1 MGLKIVPR
9 FRSVRIRAPLA
20 EKSDSLNTLQ
30 DYVRRHCHSH
40 IYTLLRQGSLA
51 MFDHLSTAPADPIL
65 GLSQAFRADARSH
78 KIDLTVGVY
87 KDETGAT
94 PILKSVKEAEK
105 RLLEQE
111 TTKGY
116 LAIEGLGD
124 FNRLV
129 AEMALQNAVPLDRTA
144 TVQSPGGT
152 GACRVAADFVG
163 RHFPGTRIWL
173 SNPTWV
179 NHQSIFEAAGLK
191 ALVHPYLAADKVS
204 LDLSA
209 MLDTLKKDAKPGD
222 MICLHACCHN
232 PTGIDP
238 DANAWQQ
245 IAEVTAKAG
254 MLPLIDFAYQGFGD
268 GLVEDTV
275 GVRALLQKHEELL
288 ICSSLSKNFG
298 LYSERVGAMTLV
310 AKTPAAAT
318 AALSQLKAAVRCNY
332 SNPPRHGASV
342 VATVLG
348 DADLRR
354 QWEGEVNGMR
364 SRIHTMR
371 EKFVANMSK
380 LTDKRDFRFL
390 LKQKGMFSY
399 SGLTPMQVDWLKQN
413 KAIYIVGSGRINV
426 AGMTESNLPILCEAI
441 AESLN

>member
-1 MGLKIVPR
+1 
-9 FRSVRIRAPLA
+9 
-20 EKSDSLNTLQ
+20 
-30 DYVRRHCHSH
+30 
-40 IYTLLRQGSLA
+40 

-65 GLSQAFRADARSH
+65 GLSQAFRNDPRPH

-87 KDETGAT
+87 KDESGAT
-94 PILKSVKEAEK
+94 PILKSVKEAER
-105 RLLEQE
+105 RLLDLE

-124 FNRLV
+124 FNRMV
-129 AEMALQNAVPLDRTA
+129 AELALQNAVPLERTA

-152 GACRVAADFVG
+152 GACRVAADFIG

-191 ALVHPYLAADKVS
+191 AVVHPYLAADKVS
-204 LDLSA
+204 LDLTA
-209 MLDTLKKDAKPGD
+209 MLDALKRDAKAGD

-238 DANAWQQ
+238 DAEAWKQ
-245 IAEVTAKAG
+245 IADVTASVG
-254 MLPLIDFAYQGFGD
+254 MLPLVDFAYQGFGD
-268 GLVEDTV
+268 GLVEDTL
-275 GVRALLQKHEELL
+275 GIRALLAKHEEVL

-310 AKTPAAAT
+310 AKNATAAT

-332 SNPPRHGASV
+332 SNPPRHGGSV

-348 DADLRR
+348 DPELRKI
-354 QWEGEVNGMR
+354 WEAEVNGMR
-364 SRIHTMR
+364 QRIHTMR
-371 EKFVANMSK
+371 EMFVATMTK
-380 LTDKRDFRFL
+380 LTDKRDFHFL

-413 KAIYIVGSGRINV
+413 KAIYVVGSGRINV
-426 AGMTESNLPILCEAI
+426 AGMSEKSMPTLCEAI

>member
-1 MGLKIVPR
+1 
-9 FRSVRIRAPLA
+9 
-20 EKSDSLNTLQ
+20 
-30 DYVRRHCHSH
+30 
-40 IYTLLRQGSLA
+40 
-51 MFDHLSTAPADPIL
+51 
-65 GLSQAFRADARSH
+65 
-78 KIDLTVGVY
+78 
-87 KDETGAT
+87 
-94 PILKSVKEAEK
+94 
-105 RLLEQE
+105 LLEQE

-116 LAIEGLGD
+116 LPIEGPPEY
-124 FNRLV
+124 NRAV
-129 AEMALQNAVPLDRTA
+129 AELALQNAVSLDRTA

-152 GACRVAADFVG
+152 GACRVAADFMG

-179 NHQSIFEAAGLK
+179 NHASIFEAAGLK

-209 MLDTLKKDAKPGD
+209 MLETLKKDARPGD

-238 DANAWQQ
+238 DAAAWQQ
-245 IAEVTAKAG
+245 IAEVTASAG
-254 MLPLIDFAYQGFGD
+254 ILPLVDFAYQGFGD
-268 GLVEDTV
+268 GLVEDTIAI
-275 GVRALLQKHEELL
+275 RSLLEKHEELL
-288 ICSSLSKNFG
+288 ICSSFSKNFG

-310 AKTPAAAT
+310 AKTAAAAT

-332 SNPPRHGASV
+332 SNPPRHGGSV

-348 DADLRR
+348 NAELRH
-354 QWEGEVNGMR
+354 QWESEVDAMR
-364 SRIHTMR
+364 QRIHTMR
-371 EKFVANMSK
+371 EKFVAGMASR
-380 LTDKRDFRFL
+380 TDKRDFQFL

-426 AGMTESNLPILCEAI
+426 AGMTESNLPILCDAI
-441 AESLN
+441 AESLQ

>member
-1 MGLKIVPR
+1 
-9 FRSVRIRAPLA
+9 
-20 EKSDSLNTLQ
+20 
-30 DYVRRHCHSH
+30 
-40 IYTLLRQGSLA
+40 

-65 GLSQAFRADARSH
+65 GLSQAFRADPRAH

-94 PILKSVKEAEK
+94 PILRSVKEAEK

-116 LAIEGLGD
+116 LPIEGPPEY
-124 FNRLV
+124 NRAV
-129 AEMALQNAVPLDRTA
+129 AELALQNAVSLDRTA

-152 GACRVAADFVG
+152 GACRVAADFMG

-179 NHQSIFEAAGLK
+179 NHASIFEAAGLK

-209 MLDTLKKDAKPGD
+209 MLETLKKDARPGD

-238 DANAWQQ
+238 DAAAWQQ
-245 IAEVTAKAG
+245 IAEVTASAG
-254 MLPLIDFAYQGFGD
+254 ILPLVDFAYQGFGD
-268 GLVEDTV
+268 GLVEDTIAI
-275 GVRALLQKHEELL
+275 RSLLEKHEELL
-288 ICSSLSKNFG
+288 ICSSFSKNFG

-310 AKTPAAAT
+310 AKTAAAAT

-332 SNPPRHGASV
+332 SNPPRHGGSV

-348 DADLRR
+348 NAELRH
-354 QWEGEVNGMR
+354 QWESEVDAMR
-364 SRIHTMR
+364 QRIHTMR
-371 EKFVANMSK
+371 EKFVAGMASR
-380 LTDKRDFRFL
+380 TDKRDFQFL

-426 AGMTESNLPILCEAI
+426 AGMTESNLPILCDAI
-441 AESLN
+441 AESLQ

>member
-1 MGLKIVPR
+1 
-9 FRSVRIRAPLA
+9 
-20 EKSDSLNTLQ
+20 
-30 DYVRRHCHSH
+30 
-40 IYTLLRQGSLA
+40 
-51 MFDHLSTAPADPIL
+51 MFDHLPTAPADPIL
-65 GLSQAFRADARSH
+65 GLSQAFRADPRSH

-87 KDETGAT
+87 KDESGAT

-105 RLLEQE
+105 RLLELE

-116 LAIEGLGD
+116 LAIEGLPD
-124 FNRLV
+124 FTRAVSEL
-129 AEMALQNAVPLDRTA
+129 ALQNAVPLERTA

-191 ALVHPYLAADKVS
+191 AAVHPYLAADKVS

-209 MLDTLKKDAKPGD
+209 MLETLKKDARPGD
-222 MICLHACCHN
+222 LICLHACCHN

-238 DANAWQQ
+238 DAQAWQQ
-245 IAEVTAKAG
+245 IAEVTSAAG
-254 MLPLIDFAYQGFGD
+254 MLPLVDFAYQGFGD

-310 AKTPAAAT
+310 AKSAAAAT
-318 AALSQLKAAVRCNY
+318 AAMSQLKAAVRCNY

-348 DADLRR
+348 DTELRR
-354 QWEGEVNGMR
+354 QWENEVDGMR
-364 SRIHTMR
+364 QRIHTMR
-371 EKFVANMSK
+371 EKFVDTMSK

-426 AGMTESNLPILCEAI
+426 AGMSEKNLPILCEAI
-441 AESLN
+441 AESLNP

>member
-1 MGLKIVPR
+1 
-9 FRSVRIRAPLA
+9 
-20 EKSDSLNTLQ
+20 
-30 DYVRRHCHSH
+30 
-40 IYTLLRQGSLA
+40 
-51 MFDHLSTAPADPIL
+51 MFDHLPTAPADPIL
-65 GLSQAFRADARSH
+65 GLSQAFRADPRSH

-87 KDETGAT
+87 KDESGAT

-105 RLLEQE
+105 RLLELE

-116 LAIEGLGD
+116 LAIEGLPD
-124 FNRLV
+124 FTRAVSEL
-129 AEMALQNAVPLDRTA
+129 ALQNAVPLERTA

-191 ALVHPYLAADKVS
+191 AVVHPYLAADKVS

-209 MLDTLKKDAKPGD
+209 MLETLKKDARPGD
-222 MICLHACCHN
+222 LICLHACCHN

-238 DANAWQQ
+238 DAQAWQQ
-245 IAEVTAKAG
+245 IAEVTSAAG
-254 MLPLIDFAYQGFGD
+254 MLPLVDFAYQGFGD

-310 AKTPAAAT
+310 AKSAAAAT
-318 AALSQLKAAVRCNY
+318 AAMSQLKAAVRCNY

-348 DADLRR
+348 DTELRR
-354 QWEGEVNGMR
+354 QWENEVDGMR
-364 SRIHTMR
+364 QRIHTMR
-371 EKFVANMSK
+371 EKFVDTMSK

-390 LKQKGMFSY
+390 LKQKGMFSF

-426 AGMTESNLPILCEAI
+426 AGMSEKNLPILCEAI
-441 AESLN
+441 AESLNP

>member
-1 MGLKIVPR
+1 
-9 FRSVRIRAPLA
+9 
-20 EKSDSLNTLQ
+20 
-30 DYVRRHCHSH
+30 
-40 IYTLLRQGSLA
+40 

-65 GLSQAFRADARSH
+65 GLSQAFRADPRAH

-94 PILKSVKEAEK
+94 PILRSVKEAEK

-116 LAIEGLGD
+116 LPIEGPPEY
-124 FNRLV
+124 NRAV
-129 AEMALQNAVPLDRTA
+129 AELALQNAVSLDRTA

-152 GACRVAADFVG
+152 GACRVAADFMG

-179 NHQSIFEAAGLK
+179 NHASIFEAAGLK

-209 MLDTLKKDAKPGD
+209 MLETLKKDARPGD
-222 MICLHACCHN
+222 MICLHACCHT

-238 DANAWQQ
+238 DAAAWQQ
-245 IAEVTAKAG
+245 IAEVTASAG
-254 MLPLIDFAYQGFGD
+254 ILPLVDFAYQGFGD
-268 GLVEDTV
+268 GLVEDTIAI
-275 GVRALLQKHEELL
+275 RSLLEKHEELL
-288 ICSSLSKNFG
+288 ICSSFSKNFG

-310 AKTPAAAT
+310 AKTAAAAT

-332 SNPPRHGASV
+332 SNPPRHGGSV

-348 DADLRR
+348 NAELRH
-354 QWEGEVNGMR
+354 QWESEVDAMR
-364 SRIHTMR
+364 QRIHTMR
-371 EKFVANMSK
+371 EKFVAGMASR
-380 LTDKRDFRFL
+380 TDKRDFQFL

-426 AGMTESNLPILCEAI
+426 AGMTESNLPILCDAI
-441 AESLN
+441 AESLQ

>member
-1 MGLKIVPR
+1 
-9 FRSVRIRAPLA
+9 
-20 EKSDSLNTLQ
+20 
-30 DYVRRHCHSH
+30 
-40 IYTLLRQGSLA
+40 
-51 MFDHLSTAPADPIL
+51 MFDHLTTAPADPIL
-65 GLSQAFRADARSH
+65 GLAQTFRNDPRSN

-87 KDETGAT
+87 KDESGAT

-105 RLLEQE
+105 RLLEEE

-116 LAIEGLGD
+116 LGIEGLVE
-124 FNRLV
+124 FNKVV
-129 AEMALQNAVPLDRTA
+129 AELALQNAIPMDRTA
-144 TVQSPGGT
+144 TVQTPGGT

-191 ALVHPYLAADKVS
+191 TLVHPYLAADKVS
-204 LDLSA
+204 LDVEA
-209 MLDTLKKDAKPGD
+209 MLDALKKDAKPGD
-222 MICLHACCHN
+222 LICLHACCHN

-238 DANAWQQ
+238 DANAWKQ
-245 IAEVTAKAG
+245 IAEVTASVG
-254 MLPLIDFAYQGFGD
+254 ILPLVDFAYQGFGD
-268 GLVEDTV
+268 GLVEDTI
-275 GVRALLQKHEELL
+275 GVRSLLEKHEELL
-288 ICSSLSKNFG
+288 VCSSLSKNFG

-310 AKTPAAAT
+310 AKSAAAAT
-318 AALSQLKAAVRCNY
+318 AAMSQLKLAVRCNY

-342 VATVLG
+342 VAKILG
-348 DADLRR
+348 DAALRQ

-364 SRIHTMR
+364 QRIHTMR
-371 EKFVANMSK
+371 EKFVAGIHK
-380 LTDKRDFRFL
+380 LTSKRDFTFL

-399 SGLTPMQVDWLKQN
+399 SGLSPMQVDWLKQN

-426 AGMTESNLPILCEAI
+426 AGMTEKNLPILCEAI

>member
-1 MGLKIVPR
+1 
-9 FRSVRIRAPLA
+9 
-20 EKSDSLNTLQ
+20 
-30 DYVRRHCHSH
+30 
-40 IYTLLRQGSLA
+40 
-51 MFDHLSTAPADPIL
+51 MFDHLTTAPADPIL
-65 GLSQAFRADARSH
+65 GLAQTFRNDPRSN

-87 KDETGAT
+87 KDESGAT

-105 RLLEQE
+105 RLLAEE

-116 LAIEGLGD
+116 LGIEGLVE
-124 FNRLV
+124 FNKVV
-129 AEMALQNAVPLDRTA
+129 AELALQNAIPMDRTA
-144 TVQSPGGT
+144 TVQTPGGT

-191 ALVHPYLAADKVS
+191 TLVHPYLAADKVS
-204 LDLSA
+204 LDVEA
-209 MLDTLKKDAKPGD
+209 MLDALKKDAKPGD
-222 MICLHACCHN
+222 LICLHACCHN

-238 DANAWQQ
+238 DANAWKQ
-245 IAEVTAKAG
+245 IAEVTASVG
-254 MLPLIDFAYQGFGD
+254 ILPLVDFAYQGFGD
-268 GLVEDTV
+268 GLVEDTI
-275 GVRALLQKHEELL
+275 GVRSLLEKHEELL
-288 ICSSLSKNFG
+288 VCSSLSKNFG

-310 AKTPAAAT
+310 AKSAAAAT
-318 AALSQLKAAVRCNY
+318 AAMSQLKLAVRCNY

-342 VATVLG
+342 VAKILG
-348 DADLRR
+348 DAALRQ

-364 SRIHTMR
+364 QRIHTMR
-371 EKFVANMSK
+371 EKFVAGIHK
-380 LTDKRDFRFL
+380 LTSKRDFTFL

-399 SGLTPMQVDWLKQN
+399 SGLSPMQVDWLKQN

-426 AGMTESNLPILCEAI
+426 AGMTEKNLPILCEAI

>member
-1 MGLKIVPR
+1 
-9 FRSVRIRAPLA
+9 
-20 EKSDSLNTLQ
+20 
-30 DYVRRHCHSH
+30 
-40 IYTLLRQGSLA
+40 
-51 MFDHLSTAPADPIL
+51 MFDHLPTAPADPIL
-65 GLSQAFRADARSH
+65 GLSQAFRADPRSH

-87 KDETGAT
+87 KDESGAT

-105 RLLEQE
+105 RLLELE

-116 LAIEGLGD
+116 LAIEGLPD
-124 FNRLV
+124 FTRAVSEL
-129 AEMALQNAVPLDRTA
+129 ALQNAVPLERTA

-191 ALVHPYLAADKVS
+191 AVVHPYLAADKVS

-209 MLDTLKKDAKPGD
+209 MLETLKKDARPGD
-222 MICLHACCHN
+222 LICLHACCHN

-238 DANAWQQ
+238 DAQAWQQ
-245 IAEVTAKAG
+245 IAEVTSAAG
-254 MLPLIDFAYQGFGD
+254 MLPLVDFAYQGFGD

-310 AKTPAAAT
+310 AKSAAAAT
-318 AALSQLKAAVRCNY
+318 AAMSQLKAAVRCNY

-348 DADLRR
+348 DTELRR
-354 QWEGEVNGMR
+354 QWENEVDGMR
-364 SRIHTMR
+364 QRIHTMR
-371 EKFVANMSK
+371 EKFVDTMSK

-426 AGMTESNLPILCEAI
+426 AGMSEKNLPILCEAI
-441 AESLN
+441 AESLNP

>member
-1 MGLKIVPR
+1 
-9 FRSVRIRAPLA
+9 
-20 EKSDSLNTLQ
+20 
-30 DYVRRHCHSH
+30 
-40 IYTLLRQGSLA
+40 
-51 MFDHLSTAPADPIL
+51 MFDHLPTAPADPIL
-65 GLSQAFRADARSH
+65 GLSQAFRADPRSD

-116 LAIEGLGD
+116 LPIEGLPE
-124 FNRLV
+124 FNRAV
-129 AEMALQNAVPLDRTA
+129 AAMAVQSAVSLDRTA

-179 NHQSIFEAAGLK
+179 NHQSIFEAAGIK

-209 MLDTLKKDAKPGD
+209 MLETLKKDAKPGD

-238 DANAWQQ
+238 DAAAWEQ
-245 IAEVTAKAG
+245 IAEVTASKG
-254 MLPLIDFAYQGFGD
+254 ILPLVDFAYQGFGD

-275 GVRALLQKHEELL
+275 GVQALLKKHEELL

-310 AKTPAAAT
+310 AKSPAAAT

-354 QWEGEVNGMR
+354 QWEAEVNGMR
-364 SRIHTMR
+364 NRIHTMR
-371 EKFVANMSK
+371 EKFVALMTK

-413 KAIYIVGSGRINV
+413 KALYIVGSGRINV
-426 AGMTESNLPILCEAI
+426 AGMTEKNLPVLAEAI
-441 AESLN
+441 AESLS

>member
-1 MGLKIVPR
+1 
-9 FRSVRIRAPLA
+9 
-20 EKSDSLNTLQ
+20 
-30 DYVRRHCHSH
+30 
-40 IYTLLRQGSLA
+40 
-51 MFDHLSTAPADPIL
+51 MFDHLPTAPADPIL
-65 GLSQAFRADARSH
+65 GLSQAFRADPRSH

-87 KDETGAT
+87 KDESGAT

-105 RLLEQE
+105 RLLELE

-116 LAIEGLGD
+116 LAIEGLPD
-124 FNRLV
+124 FTRAVSEL
-129 AEMALQNAVPLDRTA
+129 ALQNAVPLERTA

-191 ALVHPYLAADKVS
+191 AVVHPYLAADKVS
-204 LDLSA
+204 FDLSA
-209 MLDTLKKDAKPGD
+209 MLETLKKDARPGD
-222 MICLHACCHN
+222 LICLHACCHN

-238 DANAWQQ
+238 DAQAWQQ
-245 IAEVTAKAG
+245 IAEVTSAAG
-254 MLPLIDFAYQGFGD
+254 MLPLVDFAYQGFGD

-310 AKTPAAAT
+310 AKSAAAAT
-318 AALSQLKAAVRCNY
+318 AAMSQLKAAVRCNY

-348 DADLRR
+348 DSELRR
-354 QWEGEVNGMR
+354 QWENEVDGMR
-364 SRIHTMR
+364 QRIHTMR
-371 EKFVANMSK
+371 EKFVDAMSK

-426 AGMTESNLPILCEAI
+426 AGMSEKNLPILCEAI
-441 AESLN
+441 AESLNP

>member
-1 MGLKIVPR
+1 MSAVI
-9 FRSVRIRAPLA
+9 ILA
-20 EKSDSLNTLQ
+20 L
-30 DYVRRHCHSH
+30 SH
-40 IYTLLRQGSLA
+40 FLRQGNLA
-51 MFDHLSTAPADPIL
+51 MFDHLPTAPADPIL
-65 GLSQAFRADARSH
+65 GLSQAFRADPRSH

-87 KDETGAT
+87 KDESGAT

-105 RLLEQE
+105 RLLEKE

-116 LAIEGLGD
+116 LAIEGLPE
-124 FNRLV
+124 FTRAI
-129 AEMALQNAVPLDRTA
+129 AELALQNAVPLERTA

-152 GACRVAADFVG
+152 GACRVAADFIG

-191 ALVHPYLAADKVS
+191 ALVHPYLAADKLS

-209 MLDTLKKDAKPGD
+209 MLETLKKEAKPGD
-222 MICLHACCHN
+222 LICLHACCHN
-232 PTGIDP
+232 PTGVDP
-238 DANAWQQ
+238 DAKAWQQ
-245 IAEVTAKAG
+245 IAEVTSSVG
-254 MLPLIDFAYQGFGD
+254 ILPLVDFAYQGFGD

-310 AKTPAAAT
+310 AKSAAAAT
-318 AALSQLKAAVRCNY
+318 AAMSQLKAAVRCNY

-348 DADLRR
+348 DAELRR
-354 QWEGEVNGMR
+354 QWEAEVDGMR
-364 SRIHTMR
+364 QRIHTMR
-371 EKFVANMSK
+371 EKFVDAMSK

-426 AGMTESNLPILCEAI
+426 AGMSEKNLPILCEAI
-441 AESLN
+441 AESLNP